1 MRGDEHASYDDSPG
15 ASAARRGTPSAGAR
29 AGAAPAPDVHA
40 VLHSRGYLVLLIATA
55 VLALPLSAL
64 AFGFLA
70 GVQWLQRLVWED
82 LPAQFGWSTPP
93 AWWPL
98 PVLALAGLVVGA
110 AVRGLPGR
118 GGHVPAEGLGGGL
131 TEPRDLAGVVL
142 AALASLSLGAV
153 VGPEAPLIALGG
165 GLALLAAD
173 RTKLGADA
181 QGRAL
186 IAAAGSAAAIATIF
200 GNPLVAVILMLEVVA
215 LASHSVMLVIV
226 PCIVS
231 SGVGALLFTGLGH
244 WTGLPTGKLALPDIS
259 ATTLDAADLLL
270 VIPLAAAVALLMHV
284 VMVLGRRVAT
294 AAAPRPI
301 LVAVAA
307 GVLTGALAGLFALVT
322 GRSPVEVLESGQESL
337 PGLVDQT
344 WPVGVLLLLL
354 LCKGAAYGL
363 CLGSFRGGPTFP
375 AIFLGGVLGVLAGH
389 LPGLGTVPGLGI
401 CMAAGMVAILR
412 LPVTSVLLIVLLLG
426 PAATSQMPVVMIA
439 TVTALVVV
447 ETLDRRRAPRGDA
460 HPAATGPTPAP
471 DTAPDTATG

>member
-1 MRGDEHASYDDSPG
+1 MTSTRRTTTHPAPRQRDGD
-15 ASAARRGTPSAGAR
+15 TPSTAR
-29 AGAAPAPDVHA
+29 AGTAPAPDVHA
-40 VLHSRGYLVLLIATA
+40 VLHSRGYLLLLVAAA
-55 VLALPLSAL
+55 VLALPVSAL

-82 LPAQFGWSTPP
+82 LPGQLGWSTPP

-110 AVRGLPGR
+110 AIRGLPGR
-118 GGHVPAEGLGGGL
+118 GGHVPAEGLAGGL
-131 TEPRDLAGVVL
+131 TEPRTLAGVVL

-153 VGPEAPLIALGG
+153 IGPEAPLIAIGG

-186 IAAAGSAAAIATIF
+186 IAAAGSAAAIATIL
-200 GNPLVAVILMLEVVA
+200 GNPLVAVILMLEIVG
-215 LASHSVMLVIV
+215 LASRSVMLVIV
-226 PCIVS
+226 PCIIS

-244 WTGLPTGKLALPDIS
+244 WTGLPTGSLALPDIS

-270 VIPLAAAVALLMHV
+270 VIPLAAAVAVLMHAV
-284 VMVLGRRVAT
+284 DGPRAAGGHHRGAPSHPRRGRRRCPDRRRWPGCSRWSPVGRRSRCWGPGSSRCPDWSTRRGRSGSYCSCCCARAWRT
-294 AAAPRPI
+294 GCAWARS
-301 LVAVAA
+301 VAVRPSRPSSSA
-307 GVLTGALAGLFALVT
+307 GCV
-322 GRSPVEVLESGQESL
+322 
-337 PGLVDQT
+337 
-344 WPVGVLLLLL
+344 
-354 LCKGAAYGL
+354 
-363 CLGSFRGGPTFP
+363 
-375 AIFLGGVLGVLAGH
+375 GVLAGH

-412 LPVTSVLLIVLLLG
+412 LPVTSVLLIVLILG

-447 ETLDRRRAPRGDA
+447 ETLDRRRAPTGDA
-460 HPAATGPTPAP
+460 HPAATGPTSQA
-471 DTAPDTATG
+471 DTATG